1 MPKQLFIEKWDQIH
15 FLSDELKQVLQANLN
30 LQTLRK
36 GETLYKQNE
45 RLHKTYF
52 IVKGLLVGHRLE
64 AHKSSVCW
72 FLKEHDFIKDHD
84 SLLNQKLAKHTVIAT
99 EHTTLVSLNYRDLQM
114 INYTFPEANVITK
127 NLLNHYLQY
136 HQQRI
141 SLLTIDNSSE
151 RYHRFAKDFP
161 WAIGRLKR
169 GDIASFLNMSAA
181 TLSRIR

>member
-15 FLSDELKQVLQANLN
+15 QLSDEVKKVLQDRLN
-30 LQTLRK
+30 IQTIQK
-36 GETLYKQNE
+36 GQTLYKQHE
-45 RLHKTYF
+45 RLNKIYF
-52 IVKGLLVGHRLE
+52 IVSGLLVGHRLE
-64 AHKSSVCW
+64 SHKSSVCW
-72 FLKEHDFIKDHD
+72 FLKEDDFLKDYD

-99 EHTTLVSLNYRDLQM
+99 EHTTLVSLSYRDLQM
-114 INYTFPEANVITK
+114 INYTFPEANVIAK

-141 SLLTIDNSSE
+141 SLLTIDNSTE